1 MERNLLIVDDEL
13 EIVSWLEEMFRYDFD
28 REIGVY
34 TARSGKAALE
44 LLNRVRFDV
53 VLTDIHMPQMDGI
66 TLFHKVKENWPRCKT
81 VFLTGYQNFDDV
93 YSVFQHRDVRYVLKS
108 ERDEVIKKAVSDAF
122 ADLEAQLEEERVRR
136 LEKEKLEKLISETEA
151 EISEKEALMCR
162 PETLADHK
170 KLSELDAQVRAL
182 KTKLDEAYEKW
193 MEM

>member
-34 TARSGKAALE
+34 TARSGKVALE

-136 LEKEKLEKLISETEA
+136 LEKEKLENAVAAVCVDLLHQCIHVWRRICHHPA
-151 EISEKEALMCR
+151 DEKEICR
-162 PETLADHK
+162 
-170 KLSELDAQVRAL
+170 
-182 KTKLDEAYEKW
+182 
-193 MEM
+193 

>member
-66 TLFHKVKENWPRCKT
+66 TLFHRSQ
-81 VFLTGYQNFDDV
+81 G
-93 YSVFQHRDVRYVLKS
+93 
-108 ERDEVIKKAVSDAF
+108 
-122 ADLEAQLEEERVRR
+122 
-136 LEKEKLEKLISETEA
+136 KLA
-151 EISEKEALMCR
+151 AL
-162 PETLADHK
+162 
-170 KLSELDAQVRAL
+170 
-182 KTKLDEAYEKW
+182 
-193 MEM
+193 